1 MKALMLLQVKVDFT
15 ADNTGPVCGKLS
27 LFQLPSETPLHILDL
42 TATVVSHT
50 FQLLDSEEVVVNSV
64 DFGSLYFGDIVSR
77 RLTLINH
84 GPRDARF
91 FAACGSPRDFS
102 DAGDSGAS
110 ADDPVGRFLQVSLLA
125 DVVDPADRCPVWQP
139 ASSQHAGFTI
149 GHCFGRLLQ
158 VSQAVLHSAYLR

>member
-1 MKALMLLQVKVDFT
+1 MMLLQVKVDFT
-15 ADNTGPVCGKLS
+15 ADNTGPVSGKLS
-27 LFQLPSETPLHILDL
+27 LFQLPSDTPLQILDL

-50 FQLLDSEEVVVNSV
+50 FQLLDSEELVINAV
-64 DFGSLYFGDIVSR
+64 DFGSLYFGDSASR

-110 ADDPVGRFLQVSLLA
+110 ADDAVGKFLQVSLLA
-125 DVVDPADRCPVWQP
+125 EVVDPADD
-139 ASSQHAGFTI
+139 ALI
-149 GHCFGRLLQ
+149 GSLLQACFGHFLQ
-158 VSQAVLHSAYLR
+158 VTPQCCIHYIRGGRPVAKG